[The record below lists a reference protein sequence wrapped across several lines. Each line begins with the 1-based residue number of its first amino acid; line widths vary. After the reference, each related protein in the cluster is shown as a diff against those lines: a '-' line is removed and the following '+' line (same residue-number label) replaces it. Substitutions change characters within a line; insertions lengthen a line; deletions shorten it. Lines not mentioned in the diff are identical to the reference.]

1 MSEGKM
7 ELTYHPVLKEIRF
20 RRWENGRW
28 VEAGDERSILH
39 KYVSEDNQLLQNLGD
54 EFFADIIRSMDNCKL
69 TKLNFI
75 GTREDYEDLKR
86 MIEHF
91 EQNKQ
96 NENRSISIGEFT
108 ELPAVR
114 ELFEDIMHYSNETS
128 AAFQEKIEEIE
139 TEGHQSEVGSICN
152 ALKEWLGALE
162 LKREGLKEN
171 VVNLCFVGSYSSGK
185 STLINALIGE
195 AILPEA
201 IESKTAKMF
210 RITQIPSDSP
220 DMPSISFC
228 LRHDGGA
235 DHVRIQWEDGQRVS
249 LLGWPPENP
258 IRGAVQGIIDDNAG
272 NRRHIQM
279 SAVLTCLNDQPGS
292 AVIPDGSGGFR
303 ESSSYIDGI
312 IHIRYPFD
320 MKAGVLFQVYDTP
333 GTDSNSPEHLRTLKT
348 ALEDPASS
356 ILVYVNEPSKM
367 EGTANAILLDILGNK
382 ESKSGSSGSTID
394 LSRSFFVV
402 NKADT
407 LKDEQAVRDLQNKSL
422 LLIQAEQERAEEEG
436 AAPKAALEI
445 RLKEKRL
452 FFTDALHA
460 VDARAVKKGIDTS
473 DERGR
478 LKDNRKLVDTEWY
491 RFYQYDIM
499 AQAGA
504 DTKQLVDDAE
514 EKRLALEEEGKAQ
527 ADVRLREWTDRLM
540 EISRED
546 PDNLP
551 VFLAN
556 NPQPQVTS
564 GGLPVEAHY
573 VCSGVYSLQ
582 KEIEKYAERFALA
595 VRAKGIIDATRELN
609 NNTKRKCQE
618 IENALEK
625 NIEDLK
631 KQTDAAK
638 NELSGKIGDIC
649 KIDEYQYVSEV
660 EAKELGL
667 DIDAVDGRIKALRA
681 KLKPGI
687 WPELEVMGTSKLDK
701 RANWAKNVTQEEISA
716 FHSDYSKKCKDLLER
731 KQDQLMRQIAQT
743 IDAQKELDDDTKERL
758 KDVRKQTIQR
768 PTRNSISDISVK
780 KYFDDFLFVHWIKS
794 GKLTDELVDKFGQE
808 LDKLK
813 EEYKSEYQETLN
825 NLRAEI
831 QKQYQDRIDEFA
843 GEVIRLEQ
851 NRKGVQDELDKLKKI
866 LDEVLE
872 RDEQLERKIYS
883 EKAGEEKR
891 L

>member
-139 TEGHQSEVGSICN
+139 AEGHQSEVGSICN

-220 DMPSISFC
+220 DLLSISFC

-272 NRRHIQM
+272 NRRHVQM

-292 AVIPDGSGGFR
+292 AVVPDGSGGFR

-333 GTDSNSPEHLRTLKT
+333 GTDSNNPEHLQTLKT

-514 EKRLALEEEGKAQ
+514 EKRRALEGERRAQ
-527 ADVRLREWTDRLM
+527 ADEYLKEWKAELKRLM
-540 EISRED
+540 MED
-546 PDNLP
+546 PDAADAFMDKKP
-551 VFLAN
+551 KTAI
-556 NPQPQVTS
+556 
-564 GGLPVEAHY
+564 PVEAHY

-625 NIEDLK
+625 NIEALK

-649 KIDEYQYVSEV
+649 KIDEHQYVSDA

-667 DIDAVDGRIKALRA
+667 DMDAVNERMKWLETELKHGSWLELGGTA
-681 KLKPGI
+681 KL
-687 WPELEVMGTSKLDK
+687 EQY
-701 RANWAKNVTQEEISA
+701 ANHAKDTTKQAIKN
-716 FHSDYSKKCKDLLER
+716 FYSDYFQKCKELLER

-758 KDVRKQTIQR
+758 KDVRKQTIQL
-768 PTRNSISDISVK
+768 PTQSCISDVRVEDYFKNIWQLIYWVK
-780 KYFDDFLFVHWIKS
+780 KDALMHK
-794 GKLTDELVDKFGQE
+794 LVDRFGQE
-808 LDKLK
+808 LDNLK
-813 EEYKSEYQETLN
+813 EEYKLEYRRTLN
-825 NLRAEI
+825 KLRTEI
-831 QKQYQDRIDEFA
+831 QKQYQDRIEEFA
-843 GEVIRLEQ
+843 GEVIRLER

-872 RDEQLERKIYS
+872 RDEQLERKIYN